1 MVRPPKLFTRP
12 VVCRG
17 LPSGCSLCPG
27 KVAFSLWVGVPIP
40 LRPLRSG
47 LFVPSFSLRV
57 GFGHCAPPSP
67 GGGGLGSRNFSSEF
81 TAPGHSCLWAE
92 SPVLTR
98 ARAIFLASRLVARV
112 LRLCRCVAG
121 ADAGSPQFFW
131 RAVGVARLSAPSC
144 GGPGAGVLQQ
154 GAGQGLPHRLPRLAP
169 DWGAPERPVRGYA
182 SRTRLPRMVP
192 WRPVR
197 FPRSSPLC
205 RFLSVRWGRRDLNR
219 RV

>member
-1 MVRPPKLFTRP
+1 MR
-12 VVCRG
+12 RG

-27 KVAFSLWVGVPIP
+27 KVAFPPGLVFRFLFALCVLGCCRPRSLVV
-40 LRPLRSG
+40 LASVRST
-47 LFVPSFSLRV
+47 LPFPR
-57 GFGHCAPPSP
+57 
-67 GGGGLGSRNFSSEF
+67 R
-81 TAPGHSCLWAE
+81 WRD
-92 SPVLTR
+92 R

-154 GAGQGLPHRLPRLAP
+154 GTGQGLPHRLPRLAP
-169 DWGAPERPVRGYA
+169 NWGAPERPVRGYA

-197 FPRSSPLC
+197 FPRSSPVC
-205 RFLSVRWGRRDLNR
+205 RFLSVRWGRRDPNR